1 MRRKFVHDISA
12 NTLQVIINQVCG
24 VTIFY
29 VLSVYFSKND
39 FGEINWALAVLLTAF
54 GILSFGIDQLVIKK
68 IASGEEPR
76 LILSVYVF
84 HVLMAGGLFYSCLL
98 ISYFFLPGI
107 FLQHN
112 LLLFLGLGKLM
123 IFLSSP
129 FKQLAIG
136 LGEFKPLLYMSICS
150 NVVRAILLIL
160 FSFFAT
166 FNITNVIIIFIIG
179 DMAELLLSVFIAKK
193 WLRTS
198 FSIVCNKLIYLK
210 LLKEALPQAG
220 VVVFT
225 SSIAR
230 FDWIFLGIFASN
242 IALAE
247 YSFAFKIF
255 EVATL
260 PLLVVAPVLIPRF
273 TRLFYTASNVLHANE
288 KKDDLFV
295 LLRFEIVIAC
305 FVTLVLNILWVPVI
319 DFITH
324 SKYGIVNRYT
334 ILILS
339 SGMPFIYVNNFLW
352 TLNFVQNRLKM
363 IFYIFLVTF
372 LFNIIGDIVL
382 IPFYGGKG
390 AAVAY
395 LLAVVIQYF
404 LFWAKTDFQEN
415 TANKS
420 LLSLCPLAAFVTGCL
435 SIFTFDTNWPVWL
448 MSFCGFF
455 LLLFISRLLRKNDW
469 LIFKR
474 ITGI

>member
-24 VTIFY
+24 VAIFY

-39 FGEINWALAVLLTAF
+39 FGEINWALAVLLTTF

-84 HVLMAGGLFYSCLL
+84 HVLIAGGLFYSCLL

-107 FLQHN
+107 FLQHD

-136 LGEFKPLLYMSICS
+136 MGKFKPLFYMSICS

-166 FNITNVIIIFIIG
+166 LNITIVIIIFIIG

-198 FSIVCNKLIYLK
+198 FSIAYNKLIYLK

-220 VVVFT
+220 VVIFT
-225 SSIAR
+225 SSMAR

-260 PLLVVAPVLIPRF
+260 PLLVIAPVLIPRF
-273 TRLFYTASNVLHANE
+273 TRLFYTDSDVDTNE
-288 KKDDLFV
+288 KKDALFV
-295 LLRFEIVIAC
+295 LLRFEIIIAC

-319 DFITH
+319 NFITH
-324 SKYGIVNRYT
+324 GKYGIVNRYT

-363 IFYIFLVTF
+363 IFYIFLITF

-395 LLAVVIQYF
+395 LLAVVVQYF

-415 TANKS
+415 AANKW
-420 LLSLCPLAAFVTGCL
+420 LLSLCPFAAFATGCL
-435 SIFTFDTNWPVWL
+435 SILTFDTNWPVWL
-448 MSFCGFF
+448 MSLCCFF